1 MKKTILMLMMV
12 AGLFAAMPVVAADVL
27 KPMPLAAR
35 EYDTAGEHVQRC
47 VLQSEAIGQ
56 KIQRLQGEI
65 KKGETK
71 YSAEELRKLE
81 EKLAETNAMLDSIT
95 KP

>member
-1 MKKTILMLMMV
+1 MKKTILMLMV
-12 AGLFAAMPVVAADVL
+12 AGLFAAMPVVAVEHHEMKSAD
-27 KPMPLAAR
+27 
-35 EYDTAGEHVQRC
+35 EHVQRC

-56 KIQRLQGEI
+56 KIQRLQSEI
-65 KKGETK
+65 KKGNKK

-81 EKLAETNAMLDSIT
+81 EKLNEANFMLDSMT